1 MVSID
6 EQHNGYFYFRQ
17 DNAEQNR
24 RGGVADVAR
33 TQRPGPGPSI
43 PRRIEAK
50 KRAKRPSAVAISIA
64 FRRKSTRSA
73 ARWRGS
79 SIQATGARNTS
90 FAPTFDPVPL
100 SIRQTD
106 A

>member
-6 EQHNGYFYFRQ
+6 EQHNVYFCFRQ
-17 DNAEQNR
+17 DNAGQKGKGR
-24 RGGVADVAR
+24 RC
-33 TQRPGPGPSI
+33 GPDTATGPSI

>member
-1 MVSID
+1 MWPD
-6 EQHNGYFYFRQ
+6 T
-17 DNAEQNR
+17 A
-24 RGGVADVAR
+24 
-33 TQRPGPGPSI
+33 TGPSI
-43 PRRIEAK
+43 PRRVEAK